1 MAGGPKMAAQSGAA
15 MPAVPAKPA
24 APATTAKAAVA
35 TAAPVTASG
44 PAALPKP
51 ANPNLVIQRP
61 LTQIIASNAGNL
73 RPQAS
78 GAAILGGIRVVENAN
93 TLNIP
98 TGVTRREFLNYVWGA
113 SMALL
118 LAESTALT
126 LLFAFPRF
134 RAGEFGGKI
143 KTALADF
150 PKQLGDPI
158 ANEVGKFWMVFT
170 NAGLMAHYKICTH
183 LGCIFKWDAAA
194 KIFACPCH
202 GSQFNYDGTYHAGP
216 APRGLD
222 HFQFELLD
230 AGEKVLYATTAGEPV
245 DISKYPNA
253 VFMNVNTGGKVT
265 GIAR

>member
-1 MAGGPKMAAQSGAA
+1 MAAPAA
-15 MPAVPAKPA
+15 GSVAVAAPKPVVTTAAPIAAKVAAAVPA
-24 APATTAKAAVA
+24 AVIA
-35 TAAPVTASG
+35 G
-44 PAALPKP
+44 GAALPRP

-61 LTQIIASNAGNL
+61 LTQIIPSNAGAL

-78 GAAILGGIRVVENAN
+78 GAAVLGGIRVVDSASAL
-93 TLNIP
+93 TIP
-98 TGVTRREFLNYVWGA
+98 SGVTRREFLNYIWGA

-126 LLFAFPRF
+126 LLFTFPRF

-143 KTALADF
+143 KQALADF

-158 ANEVGKFWMVFT
+158 ANEVGKFWMVYT
-170 NAGLMAHYKICTH
+170 NKGLMAHYKICTH

-230 AGEKVLYATTAGEPV
+230 AGEKVLFATTAGEAV
-245 DISKYPNA
+245 DVTKYPSA